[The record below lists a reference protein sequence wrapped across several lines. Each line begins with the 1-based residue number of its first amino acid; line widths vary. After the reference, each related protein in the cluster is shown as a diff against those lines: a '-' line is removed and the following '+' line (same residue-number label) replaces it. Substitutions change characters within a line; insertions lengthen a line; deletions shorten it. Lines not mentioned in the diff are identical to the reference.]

1 MACGDAADRRPGPS
15 ARFSCCL
22 FVRGLLRVYPAADP
36 RCLDGCQ
43 KTEKYAGR
51 CIEVCPKTGPH
62 AWLNKPQIAAALH
75 IIPPL
80 LQQHQS

>member
-1 MACGDAADRRPGPS
+1 MIDVSMVICSWLGVASMACGDAADRRPGPS

-51 CIEVCPKTGPH
+51 CIEVCPQNGLPCV
-62 AWLNKPQIAAALH
+62 A
-75 IIPPL
+75 
-80 LQQHQS
+80 

>member
-1 MACGDAADRRPGPS
+1 MIDVSMVICSWLGARRWRAATGRDAADRRPGPS

-51 CIEVCPKTGPH
+51 CIEVCPQNGLPCV
-62 AWLNKPQIAAALH
+62 A
-75 IIPPL
+75 
-80 LQQHQS
+80 